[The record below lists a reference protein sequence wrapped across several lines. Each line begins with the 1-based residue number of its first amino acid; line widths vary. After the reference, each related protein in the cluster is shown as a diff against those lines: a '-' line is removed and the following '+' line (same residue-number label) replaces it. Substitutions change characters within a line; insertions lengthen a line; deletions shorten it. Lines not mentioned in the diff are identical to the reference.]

1 MFKSICYLTIPS
13 FYWQINALFYP
24 ENTEKPVLIGGS
36 TQDHGIVMET
46 SPAAASAGIR
56 PGMLSF
62 HARNLLPDVEIIHP
76 DEETYDYFIKKIKN
90 IIEKFS
96 VKWVQEKYNSFLLF
110 LPDYFNLLSTVKE
123 IQYDIRKKLNFN
135 TQAGL
140 SDNKYMA
147 RLAGRLSGPN
157 ELLHVD
163 KNNAAKILSS
173 AGIEH
178 IPELTG
184 KEIEKLHLAGADTI
198 HDLFGLDLYH
208 LRFFLGDKGEML
220 YYNYICQVKTMR
232 DKNNFFYNEIF
243 FYNTCNDLK
252 AMIDKVKK
260 NVRRILHEK
269 LKQDDIMINRI
280 KIYMEYVDNKDYIL
294 TKKILGKNSTNAIIR
309 HIASLLQN
317 FTRRVRIKK
326 IGLYFFHT
334 QKEAALL
341 NWGQTSWCHSL
352 VVPQILNSCGITYNF

>member
-1 MFKSICYLTIPS
+1 MFNSICYLTIPS
-13 FYWQINALFYP
+13 FYWQIHALFYP
-24 ENTEKPVLIGGS
+24 KDADKPVLIGGS
-36 TQDHGIVMET
+36 TQNYGIVMET

-62 HARNLLPDVEIIHP
+62 HARSLLPDIEIIPP
-76 DEETYDYFIKKIKN
+76 DEENNDSFIKKIRN
-90 IIEKFS
+90 IIERFS
-96 VKWVQEKYNSFLLF
+96 VKWIQDKYNSFLLF

-123 IQYDIRKKLNFN
+123 IQYDIRSKLNLN

-147 RLAGRLSGPN
+147 RLAGRLSGPG

-163 KNNAAKILSS
+163 KTNAAKILSR
-173 AGIEH
+173 ANIED
-178 IPELTG
+178 IPELT
-184 KEIEKLHLAGADTI
+184 ENDIDKLHLAGISTI

-220 YYNYICQVKTMR
+220 YYNYICQVKTVR
-232 DKNNFFYNEIF
+232 DKGNFFYDEIF

-252 AMIDKVKK
+252 AMIDKIKK
-260 NVRRILHEK
+260 NVRGILHEK

-294 TKKILGKNSTNAIIR
+294 TKKIKGKNNPNAVIR
-309 HIASLLQN
+309 HIASLLQK

-341 NWGQTSWCHSL
+341 NWSQTSGCLLALL
-352 VVPQILNSCGITYNF
+352 VPLFGGTPNTK